1 MCSVFSKVKI
11 FSICAICYEK
21 SIYLLCRQNC
31 PRTCVSSVSWDSAFI
46 YSSLKLPGKA
56 QFSLWMSL
64 APFVAIADGKHCF
77 LWTINMDFCLHK
89 AEFISGVLVTK
100 KIGNLLILYIAKTE
114 AILDINIS
122 SIKLHEL
129 YEFDKKKL
137 LAE

>member
-1 MCSVFSKVKI
+1 
-11 FSICAICYEK
+11 
-21 SIYLLCRQNC
+21 
-31 PRTCVSSVSWDSAFI
+31 
-46 YSSLKLPGKA
+46 
-56 QFSLWMSL
+56 
-64 APFVAIADGKHCF
+64 
-77 LWTINMDFCLHK
+77 MDFCLHK
-89 AEFISGVLVTK
+89 AEFISGALVTK